1 VTRPAAAAGGEPG
14 PYDAVLLTGGR
25 ASRLGGAPKPE
36 LVVGGLAMAARVL
49 AAVGDADRRI
59 VVGPAVNDTEVD
71 LVTREEPRGGG
82 PVAAIAAGLVG
93 VRASAV
99 AVLAAD
105 LPFLDAM
112 TVLDL
117 RAALALEPAAAAALL
132 VDADGRDQR
141 LCAVWR
147 TEALRA
153 ALAAVGGPAGLPV
166 SALVTAAGTAGT
178 VVRRTG
184 RPANHGGPPPWFDC
198 DTPEDLAAARSWAGL
213 GRAGGK

>member
-1 VTRPAAAAGGEPG
+1 MTRPAAAAGGEPG
-14 PYDAVLLTGGR
+14 PYDAVVLTGGR
-25 ASRLGGAPKPE
+25 ASRLGGASKPE
-36 LVVGGLAMAARVL
+36 LEVGGLAMAARVL

-59 VVGPAVNDTEVD
+59 VVGAAVSDTEVD

-117 RAALALEPAAAAALL
+117 RAALALKPAAAAALL
-132 VDADGRDQR
+132 VDTDGRDQR

-147 TEALRA
+147 TEALRV
-153 ALAAVGGPAGLPV
+153 ALAAVGGPAGVPV
-166 SALVTAAGTAGT
+166 SALVATAGT
-178 VVRRTG
+178 MVRRTG
-184 RPANHGGPPPWFDC
+184 RPATRGGPPPWFDC

-213 GRAGGK
+213 GRSGGK